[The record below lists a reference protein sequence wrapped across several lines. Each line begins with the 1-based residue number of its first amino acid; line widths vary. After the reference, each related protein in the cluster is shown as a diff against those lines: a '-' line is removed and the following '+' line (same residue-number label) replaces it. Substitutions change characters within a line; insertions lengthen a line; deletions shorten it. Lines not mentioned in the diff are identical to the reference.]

1 MAETKK
7 SSGGGFTAEERAAMK
22 ERAKELKA
30 EKEAKSKEQ
39 DEAAVLEKISE
50 MKDADRAMAT
60 RIHEIVKAVAPQLTS
75 RLWYGSPAYAKDGK
89 VVCFFQDSNKFKT
102 RYATVGFSDEAA
114 LDDGTMWPNSYAL
127 TEITPD
133 VVTRVRDLLTRAVS

>member
-1 MAETKK
+1 
-7 SSGGGFTAEERAAMK
+7 MK

-39 DEAAVLEKISE
+39 DEAAILEKISE

-60 RIHEIVKAVAPQLTS
+60 SIHEIVKSVAPQLTS
-75 RLWYGSPAYAKDGK
+75 RLWYGSPAYAKDGR

-102 RYATVGFSDEAA
+102 RYATLGFSDEAA

-133 VVTRVRDLLTRAVS
+133 VVTRISNLLTRAVS